1 MLESKASFII
11 NSLNYLISKV
21 MLDNNTKN
29 LSVLL
34 LTDDVKFAENVIKQ
48 IKVVLYR

>member
-1 MLESKASFII
+1 
-11 NSLNYLISKV
+11 